1 MTARLGDPV
10 SQGGAAPTR
19 VDPVAA
25 SASRVIG
32 GPLGRYAG
40 PGTRG
45 WRPVGAWLAAASTIP
60 MALGVW
66 ERGYCIA
73 GGWQTPD
80 QFFHMCFSDLPAT
93 YASAGLDRGI
103 GAFLAGGAG
112 APIPAQPPLTALV
125 LSLTG
130 GLIPAGGPENQAR
143 LFFGFWAVLSA
154 ALVALLTWWTA
165 GTVQR
170 MPLRASQV
178 ALSPVV
184 ALTVL
189 VAPDILGVALA
200 AAALYAWSRSR
211 IGWAGAL
218 LGLAIAARSYPLLIL
233 AAIVMVSIRA
243 GRARVA
249 AVTAGYAAVTAVSVY
264 ALVAV
269 RNPSGAVAA
278 IVAWRDA
285 DAGFGSGSVLP
296 HLAGAPLPTFVVSG
310 LAVTGWLAALLVGA
324 YLALGA
330 PRRPGVAEV
339 ALVMVVVVLVTGKS
353 FPVQSSLWLVPLVA
367 LVGLSWRDHLL
378 WAGAE
383 ALHFGGV
390 WLYLAGISVADR
402 GLPAGWYA
410 VTLIARLVAVAW
422 LAALTWRLA
431 WRRPPEET
439 PAPGDLAA
447 GDAAGSAAG
456 GGAGGAAGSAAG
468 GGAGGGAGGAAGT
481 DAGGAAGSAAGS
493 AAGGGAGA
501 AAGGAAGTDAGSGG
515 ASAAGSADMS
525 VRAVELTPV
534 PEPERI
540 ASGHET
546 DPMAGPLAG
555 APDALLVRF
564 S

>member
-1 MTARLGDPV
+1 
-10 SQGGAAPTR
+10 
-19 VDPVAA
+19 
-25 SASRVIG
+25 
-32 GPLGRYAG
+32 
-40 PGTRG
+40 
-45 WRPVGAWLAAASTIP
+45 

-143 LFFGFWAVLSA
+143 LFFGLWAVLSA

-447 GDAAGSAAG
+447 G
-456 GGAGGAAGSAAG
+456 GAAGSAAG
-468 GGAGGGAGGAAGT
+468 GAAWG
-481 DAGGAAGSAAGS
+481 AAGS

-525 VRAVELTPV
+525 VRAVELSPI